1 MATEREFSD
10 QFGDWKRTCY
20 CGEPRVESVGAEMTL
35 AGWVHSRR
43 DHGGVIFVDLRDR
56 SGLCQIVFN
65 PAIDAAAHEKA
76 GQIRSEDVIAVR
88 GTLEKR
94 SPETINPDLAT
105 GQVELVCRE
114 LRLLN
119 ASQVPPFPIEDET
132 DPGPK
137 TPVVEGHLITTQ
149 GSSEDETDLGPKP
162 PVIKGRRVT
171 TENMRLKYRYL
182 DLRRPQSLAPILLR
196 YRMTKLIRD
205 YLDGLGFIDVETPV
219 LTKSTP
225 EGARDYLV
233 PSRIYRGK
241 FYALPQSPQL
251 FKQILMVG
259 GLDRYFQIV
268 KCFRDEDL
276 RADRQPEFTQ
286 LDMEMSFVQP
296 SDVMQVVEG
305 MICLLFKELKSI
317 ELKWPFTRLSYQE
330 ATNRFGSDK
339 PDMRFGLE
347 IRDFTE
353 AVRNCQ
359 ARVFTTAIQKGGV
372 VKGIRIPK
380 GGELSRKDLD
390 DMTPFVATFGAKG
403 IAWIKI
409 TGEGWQSPIAKF
421 LSNTEQKEIE
431 RIAEAQIGDV
441 VLFSAD
447 TPKIV
452 HDALG
457 NLRLFLGEKLGL
469 IPENEYALVWVVD
482 FPLVE
487 FDAAEKRYVALH
499 HPFTAPL
506 DEDLS
511 LLESDPAKTRSKA
524 YDLALNGIEIGG
536 GSIRIHRIELQK
548 KVLALMGIGPK
559 EAEAKFGFFLEA
571 LSYGA
576 PPHGGIAFGID
587 RMAMLLSG
595 AKSLRD
601 VIAFPKSQRA
611 VCMLTDAPSAV
622 ESRQLRELGIRLTGA
637 EKNGD

>member
-1 MATEREFSD
+1 MATERIFPD
-10 QFGDWKRTCY
+10 QLGDWKRSCY
-20 CGEPRVESVGAEMTL
+20 CGEPRANTVGDELTL
-35 AGWVHSRR
+35 FGWVRSRR

-56 SGLCQIVFN
+56 SGICQIVFN
-65 PAIDAAAHEKA
+65 PEVDAAAHEKA
-76 GQIRSEDVIAVR
+76 KQLRSEDVIAVR
-88 GTLEKR
+88 GNLSKR
-94 SPETINPDLAT
+94 SLETINPDLAT
-105 GQVELVCRE
+105 GEVELTGKE

-119 ASQVPPFPIEDET
+119 AAQVPPFTIDDET
-132 DPGPK
+132 
-137 TPVVEGHLITTQ
+137 EAN
-149 GSSEDETDLGPKP
+149 
-162 PVIKGRRVT
+162 
-171 TENMRLKYRYL
+171 ENTRLKYRYL
-182 DLRRPQSLAPILLR
+182 DLRRPQSLAPLLLR

-233 PSRIYRGK
+233 PSRIYPGK

-286 LDMEMSFVQP
+286 LDMEMSFVQRE
-296 SDVMQVVEG
+296 DVMQVVEG
-305 MICLLFKELKSI
+305 MMSLLFKELKGI
-317 ELKWPFTRLSYQE
+317 ELKRPFTSLTYEE
-330 ATNRFGSDK
+330 AMNRFGSDK

-347 IRDFTE
+347 IRDFSD
-353 AVRNCQ
+353 ALRNCQ
-359 ARVFTTAIQKGGV
+359 AKGSETAIQKGGV

-390 DMTPFVATFGAKG
+390 DMTPFVVTFGAKG
-403 IAWIKI
+403 IAWTKI
-409 TGEGWQSPIAKF
+409 TAEGWQSPIAKF
-421 LSNTEQKEIE
+421 LSEVEQKEIE
-431 RIAEAQIGDV
+431 RIAAAEVGDV

-447 TPKIV
+447 QAKVV

-457 NLRLFLGEKLGL
+457 NLRLHLGEKLGL
-469 IPENEYALVWVVD
+469 IPQNEYSLVWVVD
-482 FPLVE
+482 FPLME
-487 FDAAEKRYVALH
+487 FDPQEKRYVALH

-506 DEDLS
+506 DEDLA
-511 LLESDPAKTRSKA
+511 LLDSDPAKSRSKA

-536 GSIRIHRIELQK
+536 GSIRIHQVELQK
-548 KVLALMGIGPK
+548 KILSMMGIGAE
-559 EAEAKFGFFLEA
+559 EANAKFGFFLEA
-571 LSYGA
+571 LSFGA

-587 RMAMLLSG
+587 RLAMLLSG

-622 ESRQLRELGIRLTGA
+622 AARQLSELGIRVSGG
-637 EKNGD
+637 EK

>member
-1 MATEREFSD
+1 MAERVFND
-10 QFGDWKRTCY
+10 PLGDWKRSCY
-20 CGEPRVESVGAEMTL
+20 CGEPRAQRVGEEMTL

-56 SGLCQIVFN
+56 TGLCQVVFR
-65 PAIDAAAHEKA
+65 PEVAPSAHEKA
-76 GQIRSEDVIAVR
+76 KQIRSEDVIAVR
-88 GTLEKR
+88 GVLAKR
-94 SPETINPDLAT
+94 SPETINPELAT
-105 GQVELVCRE
+105 GEVELVCRE

-119 ASQVPPFPIEDET
+119 ASAVPPFPIEDDT
-132 DPGPK
+132 DAA
-137 TPVVEGHLITTQ
+137 
-149 GSSEDETDLGPKP
+149 
-162 PVIKGRRVT
+162 
-171 TENMRLKYRYL
+171 ENTRLKYRYL
-182 DLRRPQSLAPILLR
+182 DLRRPQSLSPLLLR

-233 PSRIYRGK
+233 PSRIYHGK

-296 SDVMQVVEG
+296 EDVIQVVEG
-305 MICLLFKELKSI
+305 MMVLLFKELKGV
-317 ELKWPFTRLSYQE
+317 ELKRPFKKLTYAE
-330 ATNRFGSDK
+330 AINRFGSDK

-347 IRDFTE
+347 IKDFTE
-353 AVRNCQ
+353 ALRNSQ
-359 ARVFTTAIQKGGV
+359 ARVFASAIKAGGV
-372 VKGIRIPK
+372 VKGMRIPK
-380 GGELSRKDLD
+380 GTELSRKDLD
-390 DMTPFVATFGAKG
+390 DMTPYVATFGAKG
-403 IAWIKI
+403 IAWTKL
-409 TGEGWQSPIAKF
+409 TEEGWQSPIAKF
-421 LSNTEQKEIE
+421 LSDAEQKDIE
-431 RIAEAQIGDV
+431 RSAGAEIGDV

-447 TPKIV
+447 QAKVV

-457 NLRLFLGEKLGL
+457 NLRLHLGEKLGL
-469 IPENEYALVWVVD
+469 IPQNEYALVWVVD
-482 FPLVE
+482 FPLME
-487 FDAAEKRYVALH
+487 FDVEEKRYVALH

-511 LLESDPAKTRSKA
+511 LLESEPTKSRSKA

-536 GSIRIHRIELQK
+536 GSIRIHQVELQK
-548 KVLALMGIGPK
+548 KILALMGISAE
-559 EAEAKFGFFLEA
+559 EAQAKFGFLLEA

-595 AKSLRD
+595 AQSLRD

-611 VCMLTDAPSAV
+611 VCMLTDAPSTV
-622 ESRQLRELGIRLTGA
+622 ESRQLRELGIRFSGK
-637 EKNGD
+637 EK

>member
-1 MATEREFSD
+1 LMATEREFSD
-10 QFGDWKRTCY
+10 QLGDWKRSCY

-35 AGWVHSRR
+35 VGWVHSRR

-65 PAIDAAAHEKA
+65 PEIDATAHEKA
-76 GQIRSEDVIAVR
+76 GQIRSEDVIAAR
-88 GTLEKR
+88 GALAKR

-105 GQVELVCRE
+105 GEVELVCRE

-119 ASQVPPFPIEDET
+119 ASQVPPFNIDDET
-132 DPGPK
+132 
-137 TPVVEGHLITTQ
+137 EAN
-149 GSSEDETDLGPKP
+149 
-162 PVIKGRRVT
+162 
-171 TENMRLKYRYL
+171 ENTRLKYRYL
-182 DLRRPQSLAPILLR
+182 DLRRPQSLRHLLLR

-305 MICLLFKELKSI
+305 MICSLFKELMDI
-317 ELKWPFTRLSYQE
+317 ELKWPFTRLTYQE
-330 ATNRFGSDK
+330 AINRFGSDK

-380 GGELSRKDLD
+380 GGELSRKELD

-403 IAWIKI
+403 IAWTKI
-409 TGEGWQSPIAKF
+409 AEEGWQSPIAKF
-421 LSNTEQKEIE
+421 LSETEQKEIE
-431 RIAEAQIGDV
+431 RIAEAQVGDV

-447 TPKIV
+447 TAKIV

-457 NLRLFLGEKLGL
+457 NLRLYLGEKLGL
-469 IPENEYALVWVVD
+469 IPEKAYAPVWVVD
-482 FPLVE
+482 FPLME
-487 FDAAEKRYVALH
+487 FDTDEKRYVALH

-506 DEDLS
+506 DEDLP
-511 LLESDPAKTRSKA
+511 LLDGDPSKTRSKA
-524 YDLALNGIEIGG
+524 YDLALNGMEIGG
-536 GSIRIHRIELQK
+536 GSIRIHQVELQK
-548 KVLALMGIGPK
+548 KILALMGIGPE

-611 VCMLTDAPSAV
+611 VCMLTDAPSTV
-622 ESRQLRELGIRLTGA
+622 ESRQLRELGIRVTGA
-637 EKNGD
+637 DKSHQ

>member
-1 MATEREFSD
+1 MATERVFSD
-10 QFGDWKRTCY
+10 QWGDWKRSCY
-20 CGEPRVESVGAEMTL
+20 CGEPRAAAVGKEMTL
-35 AGWVHSRR
+35 VGWVHSRR

-56 SGLCQIVFN
+56 SGICQIVFRPEVD
-65 PAIDAAAHEKA
+65 PAGHEKA
-76 GQIRSEDVIAVR
+76 KQIRSEDVIAVR
-88 GTLEKR
+88 GTLAKR
-94 SPETINPDLAT
+94 SAETINEDLAT
-105 GQVELVCRE
+105 GEVELVCHE

-119 ASQVPPFPIEDET
+119 ASAVPPFIIEDET
-132 DPGPK
+132 DA
-137 TPVVEGHLITTQ
+137 
-149 GSSEDETDLGPKP
+149 SENT
-162 PVIKGRRVT
+162 
-171 TENMRLKYRYL
+171 RLKYRYL
-182 DLRRPQSLAPILLR
+182 DLRRPQSLSPLLLR

-233 PSRIYRGK
+233 PSRIYHGK

-286 LDMEMSFVQP
+286 LDMEMSFVQRE
-296 SDVMQVVEG
+296 DVMQVVEG
-305 MICLLFKELKSI
+305 MISLLFKELKGI
-317 ELKWPFTRLSYQE
+317 ELKRPFTSLTYEE
-330 ATNRFGSDK
+330 AMNRFGSDK

-347 IRDFTE
+347 LRDFTD
-353 AVRNCQ
+353 ALRQCQ
-359 ARVFTTAIQKGGV
+359 ARVFAAAIQNGGV

-390 DMTPFVATFGAKG
+390 DMTPYVATFGAKG
-403 IAWIKI
+403 IAWTKI
-409 TGEGWQSPIAKF
+409 TAEGWQSPIAKF
-421 LSNTEQKEIE
+421 LSPAEQKAVEQ
-431 RIAEAQIGDV
+431 IAGAEIGDV

-447 TPKIV
+447 SAKIV

-457 NLRLFLGEKLGL
+457 NLRLYLGEKLAL
-469 IPENEYALVWVVD
+469 IPAKEYALVWVVD
-482 FPLVE
+482 FPLME
-487 FDAAEKRYVALH
+487 FDAEEKRYVALH

-506 DEDLS
+506 DEDLP
-511 LLESDPAKTRSKA
+511 LLESEPAKSRSKA

-536 GSIRIHRIELQK
+536 GSIRIHHVELQK
-548 KVLALMGIGPK
+548 KILSLMGIGAE

-571 LSYGA
+571 LSFGA

-587 RMAMLLSG
+587 RLAMLLSG

-611 VCMLTDAPSAV
+611 VCMLTDAPSSV
-622 ESRQLRELGIRLTGA
+622 ETRQLRELGIRVTGV
-637 EKNGD
+637 EK